1 MPVVIIPTYKP
12 DETLVTIT
20 DQLWGYGCRIVV
32 VDDGSDEEYQAV
44 FDKISDICIILRH
57 SENRGKGAA
66 IKTALT
72 YVKEELWD
80 GNVIGVMDCDGQHLP
95 EDMMK
100 LFTFAKTHR
109 KTMVLGVR
117 EVGKD

>member
-1 MPVVIIPTYKP
+1 MSVVIIPAYKP

-32 VDDGSDEEYQAV
+32 VDDGSGEKYQPI
-44 FDKISDICIILRH
+44 FEKISDISIILRH

-80 GNVIGVMDCDGQHLP
+80 G
-95 EDMMK
+95 
-100 LFTFAKTHR
+100 TA
-109 KTMVLGVR
+109 MVSICR
-117 EVGKD
+117 RI